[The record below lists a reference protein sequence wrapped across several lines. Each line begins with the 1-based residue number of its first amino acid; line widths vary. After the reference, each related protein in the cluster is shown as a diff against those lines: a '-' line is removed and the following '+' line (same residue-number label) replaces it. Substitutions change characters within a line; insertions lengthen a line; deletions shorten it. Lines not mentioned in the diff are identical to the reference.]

1 MLSVL
6 AVLSD
11 GEKVLFF
18 IILIGVVIFLNW
30 IYYRNIKKN
39 PIEEIHENLVKARK
53 RLKRADDYLME
64 NIGFG
69 NSDVKALSADGAL
82 GLANNSFKKA
92 IDYFNQFSEIHHDIG
107 TSDAEY
113 VELHNKIM
121 DKFDTA
127 LKAISYS
134 NESKSRKQIVEVH
147 SEKAKAMLNDWKE
160 TIECVRIWNPNQN

>member
-1 MLSVL
+1 VLSVL
-6 AVLSD
+6 AVLSNE
-11 GEKVLFF
+11 EKVFFF
-18 IILIGVVIFLNW
+18 IICIGVVAVWNW

-39 PIEEIHENLVKARK
+39 PIQEIHENLVKARK
-53 RLKRADDYLME
+53 RLKRADDYLMN

-69 NSDVKALSADGAL
+69 NSDVKAHSADGAI

-113 VELHNKIM
+113 DVLHNKIM
-121 DKFDTA
+121 NKFDTHIN
-127 LKAISYS
+127 AISYS
-134 NESKSRKQIVEVH
+134 NTSKSKGMIVEVH

-160 TIECVRIWNPNQN
+160 TIECVRVWNPYE